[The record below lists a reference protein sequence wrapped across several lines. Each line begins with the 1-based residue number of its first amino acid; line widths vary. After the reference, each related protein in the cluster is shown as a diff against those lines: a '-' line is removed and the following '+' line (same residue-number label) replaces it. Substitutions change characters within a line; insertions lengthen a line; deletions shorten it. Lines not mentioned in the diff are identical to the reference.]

1 VLTRVLPCAQQ
12 YAGLLLTL
20 GWALEGLPE
29 ELAAQLRGD
38 AERALRGGA
47 PPPDADATAREVHTP
62 PQPARSSASSSA
74 ASSSAAWAPPV
85 VAPGALDLADVASR
99 FEAALAA
106 PAPRGASA
114 SPADAATAAQVATL
128 MGGAT
133 RGVLAMHAADPKAA
147 AAMRFVLQFG
157 ADTLARRG
165 DAPGAALLAR
175 LEALLAGA
183 PYDAAADVALGE
195 PPLRECYAAA
205 RRRAA
210 MRGWRLRGAPA
221 EDAAEDAVAD
231 ASGESD
237 AGADAPAVSSGVD
250 ARVDPDAALK
260 DAFAY
265 ALLVY
270 WSRLRA

>member
-1 VLTRVLPCAQQ
+1 M
-12 YAGLLLTL
+12 TL

-47 PPPDADATAREVHTP
+47 PPPDADATARDVHAP
-62 PQPARSSASSSA
+62 PPPARSSSAASSAASTA

-114 SPADAATAAQVATL
+114 SPDDAATAAQVATL

-157 ADTLARRG
+157 ADTLERRG

-183 PYDAAADVALGE
+183 PYDVAADVALGE
-195 PPLRECYAAA
+195 PPLRACYAAA

-210 MRGWRLRGAPA
+210 RRGWRLRGAPA
-221 EDAAEDAVAD
+221 QDAAEEAGD
-231 ASGESD
+231 ASRESD
-237 AGADAPAVSSGVD
+237 ADAAAVSGVD
-250 ARVDPDAALK
+250 ARTDPDAALK